1 MQPIYLL
8 VGPPAVGKSS
18 ASKALASKFSRS
30 MHIPVDDIRDMV
42 VSGLVLP
49 GLDWSRELVQQVGLA
64 RESVIHMA
72 CTYQKVG
79 FAVVIDDFFDPNQLS
94 EYQAFADQP
103 EIHKVLLL
111 PEQETAHAR
120 NLKRSG
126 DDPAREYID
135 IGIRSVYAQ
144 VHASME
150 SLRAAGW
157 ILIDTTHLSI
167 EETVFEI
174 LSRSSA

>member
-1 MQPIYLL
+1 
-8 VGPPAVGKSS
+8 
-18 ASKALASKFSRS
+18 
-30 MHIPVDDIRDMV
+30 
-42 VSGLVLP
+42 
-49 GLDWSRELVQQVGLA
+49 
-64 RESVIHMA
+64 MA
-72 CTYQKVG
+72 FQYQKAG
-79 FAVVIDDFFDPNQLS
+79 FAVVMDDFFDPHQLS
-94 EYQAFADQP
+94 EYRAFADQP
-103 EIHKVLLL
+103 GIHKVLLL

-144 VHASME
+144 LNASME

-167 EETVFEI
+167 EETVREI

>member
-8 VGPPAVGKSS
+8 VGPPAVGKSTTS
-18 ASKALASKFSRS
+18 QALASKFSRS
-30 MHIPVDDIRDMV
+30 IHIPVDDIRDRV

-49 GLDWSRELVQQVGLA
+49 SLDWSPELVQQVRLA
-64 RESVIHMA
+64 RESVIYMA
-72 CTYQKVG
+72 LKYQKAG
-79 FAVVIDDFFDPNQLS
+79 FAVVMDDFFDPHQLS
-94 EYQAFADQP
+94 EYRAFADQP
-103 EIHKVLLL
+103 GIHKVLLL

-144 VHASME
+144 LNASME

-167 EETVFEI
+167 EETVREI

>member
-8 VGPPAVGKSS
+8 VGPPAVGKSTTS
-18 ASKALASKFSRS
+18 RALASKFSRS
-30 MHIPVDDIRDMV
+30 IHIPVDDIRDRV

-49 GLDWSRELVQQVGLA
+49 SLDWSPELVQQVRLA
-64 RESVIHMA
+64 RESVIYMA
-72 CTYQKVG
+72 LKYQKAG
-79 FAVVIDDFFDPNQLS
+79 FAVVIDDFFDPHQLS
-94 EYQAFADQP
+94 EYRAFADQP
-103 EIHKVLLL
+103 EIHKVVLL

-126 DDPAREYID
+126 DDPARAYID
-135 IGIRSVYAQ
+135 IGIRSVYQQLNSA
-144 VHASME
+144 VE

-157 ILIDTTHLSI
+157 IILNTTHLSI